1 VQPGTYQA
9 RWDKGKFKVLM
20 RNAKGNAKEVTFAV
34 LSSHLTVAT
43 PQQNAESGKA
53 PPNPTQS
60 PNSSNGQA
68 PLTQKE
74 EDVPFPTNSQISLL
88 LDQAERAFNT
98 WDATNVSSGLN
109 SEVVK
114 HNRET
119 VLTARL
125 GIAKLRQNLDWFNS
139 SAFGLALLIALDDST
154 RDATK
159 CAVDAISA
167 PLNANKGNALLQEC
181 ALDSQLLETVSESAA
196 ALLTNS
202 LIARQQVE
210 AQTGAILDRCAAFI
224 KDAKPSAKPQ

>member
-43 PQQNAESGKA
+43 PQLDAESGKA
-53 PPNPTQS
+53 APKPTEL

-68 PLTQKE
+68 PFTQKE

-109 SEVVK
+109 SEMVK

-119 VLTARL
+119 VSAARV
-125 GIAKLRQNLDWFNS
+125 GVAKLRQNLDWFNS
-139 SAFGLALLIALDDST
+139 SAFGLALLIALDDSA
-154 RDATK
+154 RDATT
-159 CAVDAISA
+159 CVVNAISSS
-167 PLNANKGNALLQEC
+167 LNANKRDMLIQEC
-181 ALDSQLLETVSESAA
+181 AMDSQLLETVSESAA

-210 AQTGAILDRCAAFI
+210 AQASAILDRCAASI
-224 KDAKPSAKPQ
+224 KDAKPNAKPQ